1 MDDQK
6 LANFL
11 NEKHLWYM
19 NTVVHRRAEVTEFAK
34 WLHVAQPSLSQ
45 WMRGVGR
52 QPNLENLVRMAV
64 KLGVRETF
72 EAAGMG
78 EFYQKLLESVFDDPR
93 FGMVAR
99 AWFDMD
105 EATRDKILA
114 TVTGETRQENSH
126 LSEATT

>member
-52 QPNLENLVRMAV
+52 QPNLENLVR
-64 KLGVRETF
+64 K
-72 EAAGMG
+72 AAGMG